1 MENTDDRIELSEDLA
16 DLAKL
21 AASQSYED
29 VRLFLARLIR
39 KYRIRL
45 PELAV
50 KLDQSLKTTQ
60 TRSSGASIMR
70 RTSAHDHTQN
80 NAHPANLPVDSESKL
95 SLIRVFDDT
104 NGISAPLLAQDVSL
118 QLNNLVKER
127 KEQRLLEAHGIDA
140 SRSAILVGAPGL
152 GKTLSAR
159 WIASELGKPLWVLD
173 LSVVMSSLLGKTGSN
188 IRSVLDY
195 AKANNAILLLDEIDA
210 IAKRRNDEN
219 DIGELKRL
227 VTVILQEVDHW
238 PTTSLLLAATNHPEI
253 VDPALWRRFD
263 TVINFGP
270 PGPEQIEAA
279 LIRFLSSDVEKWRP
293 WLPKLVSKFSK
304 QSLADVE
311 REVANLRRRSV
322 LEQLD
327 PIALIYGNDSSQ
339 IADIPHAMRVQIA
352 LELAHSGHYKQRE
365 INRLTGVSR
374 DTIRKHAGSILK
386 K

>member
-1 MENTDDRIELSEDLA
+1 MEKTDDKIELSEDLA
-16 DLAKL
+16 NLAKL

-39 KYRIRL
+39 KYRGRL
-45 PELAV
+45 PELAA
-50 KLDQSLKTTQ
+50 KLDQSLKNTQ
-60 TRSSGASIMR
+60 TRSSGASVMR
-70 RTSAHDHTQN
+70 RTSTYDHAQN

-127 KEQRLLEAHGIDA
+127 KEQGLLEAHGIDA
-140 SRSAILVGAPGL
+140 SRSAILVGAPG
-152 GKTLSAR
+152 
-159 WIASELGKPLWVLD
+159 LD

-279 LIRFLSSDVEKWRP
+279 LIRFLSSDIEKWRP

-304 QSLADVE
+304 HSLADVE

-322 LEQLD
+322 LEHLD
-327 PIALIYGNDSSQ
+327 PIALIYGNGSLTL
-339 IADIPHAMRVQIA
+339 ADTPHAMRVQIA
-352 LELAHSGHYKQRE
+352 LELAHSGRYTQRE

-374 DTIRKHAGSILK
+374 DTIRKHAGPILK